1 MDFMTFANMYNA
13 CFKESK
19 VRNAE
24 RPVSV
29 NAKKKEMSRDPSVS
43 TGPSLNDLLESS
55 TTCRRKMKLWEE
67 TQGTCIYCGKP
78 IVARDFVT
86 GIDSDI
92 EHIIPRS
99 LGGYTQ
105 FDNLVCSCRA
115 CNREKGDLTAIDY
128 MLSKDSTSLQRYM
141 HRIRILAISG
151 FISEEKYYN
160 LLHPKYLKIGTSLE

>member
-1 MDFMTFANMYNA
+1 MDFMTFAHMYASCPGNKKTDNNVSKNSA
-13 CFKESK
+13 NVTDSNVARKPSSES
-19 VRNAE
+19 
-24 RPVSV
+24 
-29 NAKKKEMSRDPSVS
+29 
-43 TGPSLNDLLESS
+43 SLNDLLESS

-67 TQGTCIYCGKP
+67 TQGMCIYCGKP
-78 IVARDFVT
+78 IMARDFVS
-86 GIDSDI
+86 GVDSDI

-105 FDNLVCSCRA
+105 IDNLVCSCRA

-151 FISEEKYYN
+151 FISEKKYHN
-160 LLHPKYLKIGTSLE
+160 LLHPKHMKIGAREV

>member
-1 MDFMTFANMYNA
+1 MDFMTFAHMYTTCLKNNKA
-13 CFKESK
+13 DTTLADKYSANVSENNVHRKPSTES
-19 VRNAE
+19 
-24 RPVSV
+24 
-29 NAKKKEMSRDPSVS
+29 
-43 TGPSLNDLLESS
+43 SLNDLLETS

-67 TQGTCIYCGKP
+67 TQGMCIYCGKP
-78 IVARDFVT
+78 IVARDFISGV
-86 GIDSDI
+86 DSDI

-105 FDNLVCSCRA
+105 MDNLACSCRA

-160 LLHPKYLKIGTSLE
+160 LLHPKHMKIGVRTL